1 MNATPL
7 LSVRGLNTRFATDAG
22 VLRAV
27 DGVDLDV
34 WPGESLGV
42 VGESGSGKS
51 VTFLSVLGLVRPP
64 GVVQAESIRFD
75 GREIGGLP
83 QAALRQLRGR
93 ELALTL
99 QDALT
104 ALNPALTI
112 GTQIAETLA
121 AHEPALTA
129 RERGRRAEELLRL
142 VGIPDAA
149 RRLRAYPH
157 EFSGGMRQRAMI
169 AIALA
174 CKPKLLIADEP
185 TTALDVTVQA
195 QVLELMAE
203 LRARLGM
210 SLVLISHDLGVIA
223 EYCERIAVMYAGQVV
238 ETGPARAVIDSPLH
252 PYTAGLLASL
262 PRLDEPDAPL
272 TPIRG
277 QMPDAAHL
285 PPGCRFAARC
295 PRRAAPCTEPQSMR
309 AVASGGAVATPHPDP
324 PPQGGRER
332 LVRCA
337 RA

>member
-1 MNATPL
+1 MSDVPL
-7 LSVRGLNTRFATDAG
+7 LSVRGLNTSFATDHG
-22 VLRAV
+22 LIRAV
-27 DGVDLDV
+27 DGVELDV

-51 VTFLSVLGLVRPP
+51 ATFLSVLGLVRPP
-64 GVVQAESIRFD
+64 GAVQAESIRFN
-75 GREIGGLP
+75 GREIAGLP
-83 QAALRQLRGR
+83 QSALRQLRGR
-93 ELALTL
+93 DLALTL

-112 GTQIAETLA
+112 GTQIKEALA
-121 AHEPALTA
+121 AHEPGLSA
-129 RERGRRAEELLRL
+129 RERTRRAEELLRL

-157 EFSGGMRQRAMI
+157 AFSGGMRQRAMI

-195 QVLELMAE
+195 QVLELMAD

-223 EYCERIAVMYAGQVV
+223 EHCDRVAVMYAGQVV
-238 ETGPARAVIDSPLH
+238 ETGPTRTVIDAPRH

-262 PRLDEPDAPL
+262 PRLDAPDAPL

-277 QMPDAAHL
+277 QVPDPAHL
-285 PPGCRFAARC
+285 PTGCRFAARC
-295 PRRAAPCTEPQSMR
+295 PRRAEPCAQPQIMR
-309 AVASGGAVATPHPDP
+309 TIASD
-324 PPQGGRER
+324 R
-332 LVRCA
+332 LVRCV

>member
-1 MNATPL
+1 MNASAPL
-7 LSVRGLNTRFATDAG
+7 LSVRGLNTRFATDIG
-22 VLRAV
+22 VIRAV
-27 DGVDLDV
+27 DGVNLDV

-64 GVVQAESIRFD
+64 GLVQAESIRFD
-75 GREIGGLP
+75 GRELAGLP
-83 QAALRQLRGR
+83 QSKLRELRGR
-93 ELALTL
+93 DLALTL

-112 GTQIAETLA
+112 GTQISEVLA
-121 AHEPALTA
+121 AHEPELPA
-129 RERGRRAEELLRL
+129 RKRAGRAEELLRL

-223 EYCERIAVMYAGQVV
+223 EHCDRITVMYAGQVV
-238 ETGPARAVIDSPLH
+238 ETGPTRAVIDAPLH
-252 PYTAGLLASL
+252 PYTAGLLASR
-262 PRLDEPDAPL
+262 PRVDAPDAPL

-277 QMPDAAHL
+277 QVPDAANL
-285 PPGCRFAARC
+285 PTGCRFAARC
-295 PRRAAPCTEPQSMR
+295 PRRVEPCAQPQTM
-309 AVASGGAVATPHPDP
+309 
-324 PPQGGRER
+324 RER
-332 LVRCA
+332 DAGRFVRCV

>member
-1 MNATPL
+1 MSVTAPL
-7 LSVRGLNTRFATDAG
+7 LSVRGLNARFG
-22 VLRAV
+22 VIRAV

-64 GVVQAESIRFD
+64 AIVEAESIRFD
-75 GREIGGLP
+75 GREIAGLL
-83 QAALRQLRGR
+83 QSALRRLRGR
-93 ELALTL
+93 DVALTL

-112 GTQIAETLA
+112 GTQIVEALA
-121 AHEPALTA
+121 AHEPALRA
-129 RERGRRAEELLRL
+129 RDRMRRAEELLRL

-195 QVLELMAE
+195 QVLELMAD

-223 EYCERIAVMYAGQVV
+223 EHCDRIAVMYAGQVV
-238 ETGPARAVIDSPLH
+238 ESGPTRAVIDAPLH

-262 PRLDEPDAPL
+262 PRLDVPEASL

-277 QMPDAAHL
+277 QVPDPANL
-285 PPGCRFAARC
+285 PAGCRFAARC
-295 PRRAAPCTEPQSMR
+295 PRRAEPCAQPQAMR
-309 AVASGGAVATPHPDP
+309 GPRGG
-324 PPQGGRER
+324 R
-332 LVRCA
+332 LVRCV

>member
-1 MNATPL
+1 MNGAAPL
-7 LSVRGLNTRFATDAG
+7 LSVRGLTTRFVTDIG
-22 VLRAV
+22 VIRAA

-64 GVVQAESIRFD
+64 GVVAAESIRFD
-75 GREIGGLP
+75 GREIAGLP
-83 QAALRQLRGR
+83 QSVLRPLRGR
-93 ELALTL
+93 NMALTL

-112 GTQIAETLA
+112 GTQIAEVLA
-121 AHEPALTA
+121 EHEAVLPA
-129 RERGRRAEELLRL
+129 RERMRRAEELLRL

-223 EYCERIAVMYAGQVV
+223 EHCDRIAVMYAGQVV
-238 ETGPARAVIDSPLH
+238 ETGPTRAVIDAPLH
-252 PYTAGLLASL
+252 PYTAGLLASR
-262 PRLDEPDAPL
+262 PRLDALDVPL

-277 QMPDAAHL
+277 QVPDAAYL
-285 PPGCRFAARC
+285 PTGCRFATRC
-295 PRRAAPCTEPQSMR
+295 PRRVEPCAQPQTMR
-309 AVASGGAVATPHPDP
+309 ELDA
-324 PPQGGRER
+324 GRF
-332 LVRCA
+332 VRCV